1 MSLSSFLGCLP
12 MLLPLIDAI
21 HKEQKYNYKDYS
33 SEGEAEAEAE
43 IALYSC
49 QHLYH
54 LGA

>member
-1 MSLSSFLGCLP
+1 MLLP

-33 SEGEAEAEAE
+33 SDVEAEAG

>member
-1 MSLSSFLGCLP
+1 MSLPSFLGCLP

-33 SEGEAEAEAE
+33 SGVEAEAE